1 MKNLHSIKFIIV
13 KDVFHNKKKTKYE
26 LSEDGILKHK
36 LKRNKRRDV
45 QGFIKY
51 IDFLEGNY
59 SNNNLSSM
67 KNSESQNIISPIL
80 SEENKNIKSQ
90 KNVLLTPINN
100 NIENILKNVE
110 ESKNSEIFAN
120 FSLNKKEGNNEEFQM
135 EILEKC
141 DLFSSS
147 FYCDNEEENVEN
159 LFTV

>member
-13 KDVFHNKKKTKYE
+13 KDVFHNNKKIKYE
-26 LSEDGILKHK
+26 LNEEGNLK

-67 KNSESQNIISPIL
+67 KNSESQNIISSIL

-90 KNVLLTPINN
+90 KNILFTPINN

-110 ESKNSEIFAN
+110 ESKNSETFAN
-120 FSLNKKEGNNEEFQM
+120 FSLNEKEGNNEEFQM
-135 EILEKC
+135 EILEKW

-159 LFTV
+159 LFTFL